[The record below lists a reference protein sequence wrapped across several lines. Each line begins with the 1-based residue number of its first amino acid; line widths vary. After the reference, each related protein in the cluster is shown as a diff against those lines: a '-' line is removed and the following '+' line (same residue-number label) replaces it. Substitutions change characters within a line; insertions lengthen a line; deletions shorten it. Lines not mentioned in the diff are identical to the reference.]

1 VAEALNSSTAGKSY
15 IQNTTK
21 IQHGSQ
27 IGLEDTTK
35 TAVDRMLLQEEY
47 EGTLRKKA
55 FTKAFTNEF
64 EPDKPSNEEK
74 SGFKPKPK

>member
-1 VAEALNSSTAGKSY
+1 
-15 IQNTTK
+15 
-21 IQHGSQ
+21 
-27 IGLEDTTK
+27 
-35 TAVDRMLLQEEY
+35 MLLQEEY